1 MTTSTVIKVIGL
13 GGGGSNAIDRMI
25 EFGIQGVEFIA
36 ANTDAQALAKSQAN
50 VKLLLGQRSRR
61 GLGAGGDPQN
71 GEVAAEESVADIR
84 QALTGA
90 DMVFLTAGMGGGT
103 GTGSIPVA
111 ARIARELGAITVAI
125 VTAPFSFEASKRAR
139 NAQNGLVKLREHCH
153 SLIVVP
159 NDKLL
164 NIVDRSVTLADA
176 LRVADE
182 VLRQGVQGMAELITR
197 PSLINVDFSN
207 VCSLMQMSGGAF
219 LAVGNGKGPNK
230 AIDAVTEMLNHKLL
244 DADTLTQASGVLVHF
259 TGGSDLT
266 LHEINQAI
274 LMIRKS
280 ISDDA
285 MFVMGAMTDE
295 NMTGRAQII
304 LVATGVGAL
313 PVIQTQIAKP
323 AERELPAASVKAP
336 QTADAALA
344 QSLFASAQP
353 STAWVMAE
361 GEEPHHLP
369 TEPLVGNPKQSLAED
384 EQFVS
389 ALPAMSPDN
398 LDLPAFLRRRRN
410 VGHQK

>member
-1 MTTSTVIKVIGL
+1 MTTTVIKVMGM

-25 EFGIQGVEFIA
+25 EFGIQGVQFIA
-36 ANTDAQALAKSQAN
+36 ANTDAQALAKSQAD
-50 VKLLLGQRSRR
+50 VKILLGQRSRR
-61 GLGAGGDPQN
+61 GLGAGGDPSN
-71 GEVAAEESVADIR
+71 GETAAEESVAEIR

-125 VTAPFSFEASKRAR
+125 VTAPFSFEASKRAK
-139 NAQNGLVKLREHCH
+139 NAQGGLVKLREHCH

-164 NIVDRSVTLADA
+164 NIVDRTVTLADA

-197 PSLINVDFSN
+197 PSLINVDFAN

-219 LAVGNGKGPNK
+219 LAMGNGKGLNK
-230 AIDAVTEMLNHKLL
+230 ASDAVTEMLNHKLL
-244 DADTLTQASGVLVHF
+244 DSETLAQASGVLVHF
-259 TGGSDLT
+259 TGGNDLT

-285 MFVMGAMTDE
+285 VFVMGAMTDE
-295 NMTGRAQII
+295 NMNGRTQII
-304 LVATGVGAL
+304 LVATGVGAM
-313 PVIQTQIAKP
+313 PMSRPEA
-323 AERELPAASVKAP
+323 REPEVEMAIPLPARQAV
-336 QTADAALA
+336 ADDAQAELA
-344 QSLFASAQP
+344 HSLFAGVQP
-353 STAWVMAE
+353 TAAWVMEADE
-361 GEEPHHLP
+361 QRA
-369 TEPLVGNPKQSLAED
+369 TSQQRLVGNPKSTPDDE

-389 ALPAMSPDN
+389 NLPSMASDN
-398 LDLPAFLRRRRN
+398 LDLPAFLRRRRS
-410 VGHQK
+410 K